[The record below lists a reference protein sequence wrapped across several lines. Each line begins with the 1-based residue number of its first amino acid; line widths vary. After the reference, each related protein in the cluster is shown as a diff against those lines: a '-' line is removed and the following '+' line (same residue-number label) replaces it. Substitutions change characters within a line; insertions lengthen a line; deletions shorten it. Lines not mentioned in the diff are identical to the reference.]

1 MTHFSTRARERAGV
15 SDPDTLFH
23 DLLIALS
30 HHEKWSD
37 YIEHVKD
44 IGDGKAYRVRTHEG
58 IFYVIAKSARP
69 VTVYTQEQMARKKW
83 AVKARRAKRDPDAA
97 LLHRRVMK

>member
-1 MTHFSTRARERAGV
+1 MTHFSARAKERAGV
-15 SDPDTLFH
+15 TDPDALFK

-30 HHEKWSD
+30 DPEKWSD

-44 IGDGKAYRVRTHEG
+44 IGDAKAYRIRTAEG
-58 IFYVIAKSARP
+58 IFYIIAKSARP
-69 VTVYTQEQMARKKW
+69 VTVYTQQQMASKKW
-83 AVKARRAKRDPDAA
+83 AVKARRTKRSPDAA